1 MSLKKRILALV
12 TSAALLAAPTASLAE
27 GITFAA
33 GDLTKT
39 AISDSYIGGQQINLN
54 LKLQAEA
61 QNTDSAQ
68 MQALTSLIGKS
79 EINISFY
86 DDFGTARVRGDLSV
100 DGVKLLTADVMIYE
114 DGSVQLMTNL
124 TGKYVLAM
132 PEGTFV
138 NGRLNLDKISGAS
151 VIDLEED
158 DISGLSARERL
169 SITAADINSLLIQH
183 LLGWVSYTQM
193 ETGDLYVFDDTYI
206 EETDT
211 RDAVAQR
218 MIGTIA
224 ADVFNSLLWNISAT
238 ICDECGEFQQAVAD
252 VLAEMG
258 ITRQQVRQAVDR
270 LFTQEAIDPAMD
282 FVQTTY
288 AVMQG
293 DPDALC
299 EYDDVSYFFK
309 KLVKCTDY
317 IWEESTENT
326 MHMIVSYDDN
336 GGMVGFDAD
345 APKFSEVLPYEGF
358 FNYSIKTDDDWQ
370 RLHTAHGEL
379 QIYDDNRVVGDLNI
393 QFGEDVDGE
402 NVSFLNGQ
410 LDVVNQVSGASMGV
424 GVTSQLE
431 YKINDEGSVETIS
444 ADVNVLMRD
453 NGSDSSI
460 IGAKAEGVTTLTG
473 DGFAIEGEISA
484 ELPGLIA
491 MSATVTLESV
501 EYEETDFAGGQAID
515 LANLDDEQLE
525 TIKGEV
531 IAQVAKLSPS
541 LILHPGVL
549 ADVMTLMGGN

>member
-1 MSLKKRILALV
+1 MSLKKRILALA

-79 EINISFY
+79 EINVSFY

-444 ADVNVLMRD
+444 ADANVLMRD

>member
-1 MSLKKRILALV
+1 MSLKKRILALA

-54 LKLQAEA
+54 LKLHAEA

-79 EINISFY
+79 EINVSFY

-444 ADVNVLMRD
+444 ADANVLMRD

>member
-1 MSLKKRILALV
+1 MSLKKRILALA

-79 EINISFY
+79 EINVSFY

-444 ADVNVLMRD
+444 ADANVLMRD

-541 LILHPGVL
+541 LILHPSVL